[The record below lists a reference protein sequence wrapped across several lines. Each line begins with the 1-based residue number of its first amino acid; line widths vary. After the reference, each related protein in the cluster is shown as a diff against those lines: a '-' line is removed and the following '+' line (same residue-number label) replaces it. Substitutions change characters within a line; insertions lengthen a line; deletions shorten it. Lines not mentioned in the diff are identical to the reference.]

1 MFCLNILNTVRLGR
15 KGKFP
20 SKGSVKGNMPLIR
33 QRPFGVIPGAVI
45 FFFFFFCFFLFFF
58 FFFSITIS
66 GDSAAYFFE
75 IIMLIS
81 LKDTL
86 TQTRTKLDRV
96 PFPCN
101 GPMRS
106 RYVVIMVKFQFYR
119 YRIQLVF
126 LETKSSL

>member
-1 MFCLNILNTVRLGR
+1 MVEERVN
-15 KGKFP
+15 FP
-20 SKGSVKGNMPLIR
+20 SKGSVKGNMPLIW
-33 QRPFGVIPGAVI
+33 QRPFGVIPVAASFI
-45 FFFFFFCFFLFFF
+45 FV
-58 FFFSITIS
+58 SITIS

-96 PFPCN
+96 TFPCK

-119 YRIQLVF
+119 YHIQLVF
-126 LETKSSL
+126 LETKSLII

>member
-1 MFCLNILNTVRLGR
+1 MQ
-15 KGKFP
+15 
-20 SKGSVKGNMPLIR
+20 SVS
-33 QRPFGVIPGAVI
+33 
-45 FFFFFFCFFLFFF
+45 FFV
-58 FFFSITIS
+58 STTIS

-96 PFPCN
+96 TFPCK

-106 RYVVIMVKFQFYR
+106 RYVVIMVKIQFYR
-119 YRIQLVF
+119 YHIQLVF
-126 LETKSSL
+126 LETKSLII